1 MKKELQQKL
10 CKKYPKIFGE
20 NFLFEC
26 LDGWFWLI
34 DNLCECIQHNKIDL
48 QATQVKEKFG
58 GLRFYTTPRDDET
71 HGMIELAESMSYN
84 ICEKCGSTEDVSSTE
99 KGWVRTRCQKCHDAL
114 TR

>member
-1 MKKELQQKL
+1 MKNELQQKL
-10 CKKYPKIFGE
+10 CEKYPKIFGK

-26 LDGWFWLI
+26 LDGWYWLI
-34 DNLCECIQHNKIDL
+34 DNLCDCIQHNETDL

-58 GLRFYTTPRDDET
+58 GLRFYTTPRDDEI
-71 HGMIELAESMSYN
+71 HGMIELAESMSYH
-84 ICEKCGSTEDVSSTE
+84 ICEKCGSTEGVSSTE